1 MKRVVSVVG
10 VASLS
15 LAGAQAQAS
24 GFRLPEASIAGTA
37 LSNALVANHKE
48 IGALAYNPAAMSFHD
63 GTQLAAGMIFLT
75 HDVSVTPAG
84 GTAKVDSDHKELA
97 YLPNL
102 YIANRLN
109 ADWSWGLNISAP
121 FGLETKWPGNTFP
134 ALWSPPQM
142 RAIHPAESKIEVINF
157 NPNFSYRI
165 NTNTSAAIGIDYY
178 RVREVKLNTHA
189 ATVNGDGG
197 DLGWNAAL
205 MHVAGP
211 WSFGASYRSAVTV
224 ALDGKIDSPVSKGD
238 ISADLNLPW
247 MAQIGARYQATD
259 NLGVEFDIERTGWK
273 KFNQILVNANANGA
287 ILVNN
292 TNGWK
297 SANAYR
303 LGITYDLGTGTQL
316 RAGYSRDLAGQGDDR
331 FTARVPDADRNLF
344 SVGVKQKLANDW
356 AVEAAYMYVKF
367 DDRDYASTVP
377 FGTYGTDPNGTSV
390 YNGKYQSNAH
400 LFGLG
405 VTKKF

>member
-1 MKRVVSVVG
+1 M
-10 VASLS
+10 
-15 LAGAQAQAS
+15 
-24 GFRLPEASIAGTA
+24 
-37 LSNALVANHKE
+37 
-48 IGALAYNPAAMSFHD
+48 
-63 GTQLAAGMIFLT
+63 
-75 HDVSVTPAG
+75 
-84 GTAKVDSDHKELA
+84 
-97 YLPNL
+97 
-102 YIANRLN
+102 
-109 ADWSWGLNISAP
+109 
-121 FGLETKWPGNTFP
+121 
-134 ALWSPPQM
+134 
-142 RAIHPAESKIEVINF
+142 
-157 NPNFSYRI
+157 
-165 NTNTSAAIGIDYY
+165 
-178 RVREVKLNTHA
+178 REVKLNTHA
-189 ATVNGDGG
+189 AAINGDGG

-224 ALDGKIDSPVSKGD
+224 AMDGKIDSPQVKSD

-247 MAQIGARYQATD
+247 MAQIGVRYQATD

-273 KFNQILVNANANGA
+273 KFNQILVNSNANGA

-297 SANAYR
+297 SSNAYR
-303 LGITYDLGTGTQL
+303 LGITYDLNSGTQL
-316 RAGYSRDLAGQGDDR
+316 RAGYARDLTGQGDDR

-344 SVGVKQKLANDW
+344 SVGLKQKLANDW